1 MAQNLATKYSPK
13 VSERLKKATV
23 IGSLTNRNYEW
34 KGVDTVK
41 LYSVDTFDMND
52 YQRSGDNRYGDP
64 EETGTTLQTWQVSQ
78 DRSFAGTIDALNNS
92 QSMGV
97 LKPGSVLARQIRE
110 EVVPEVDAYVLQVMA
125 TAGATASRDDIVADA
140 ATTKDNAWTNLVT
153 LKADIVDNEGKDNGL
168 YAVMTSDY
176 YAFLLQSG
184 FVLASDRGQAKNETG
199 NLGTVNGMQVRIAP
213 SSRMPSTTDAI
224 DLLIVHPE
232 VTTFADVLTD
242 YVTHTNPK
250 GINGTLIE
258 GRVAYDAFVDTN
270 KVNEIAMHAVA

>member
-23 IGSLTNRNYEW
+23 IGSLTNRNYDW

-78 DRSFAGTIDALNNS
+78 DRSFSGTIDALNNS

-125 TAGATASRDDIVADA
+125 TAGATASRDDIVTDA
-140 ATTKDNAWTNLVT
+140 ATTKDNAWTNLVS

-213 SSRMPSTTDAI
+213 SSRMPSTSGAI

>member
-1 MAQNLATKYSPK
+1 
-13 VSERLKKATV
+13 
-23 IGSLTNRNYEW
+23 
-34 KGVDTVK
+34 
-41 LYSVDTFDMND
+41 
-52 YQRSGDNRYGDP
+52 
-64 EETGTTLQTWQVSQ
+64 
-78 DRSFAGTIDALNNS
+78 
-92 QSMGV
+92 MGV

-125 TAGATASRDDIVADA
+125 TAGATASRDDIVTDA
-140 ATTKDNAWTNLVT
+140 ATTKDNAWTNLVS

-213 SSRMPSTTDAI
+213 SSRMPSTSGAI

>member
-1 MAQNLATKYSPK
+1 MAQNLAAKYSPK

-23 IGSLTNRNYEW
+23 IGGLTNRNYDW

-41 LYSVDTFDMND
+41 LYSVDTFAMND

-64 EETGTTLQTWQVSQ
+64 EEAATTLQIWQVSQ
-78 DRSFAGTIDALNNS
+78 DRSFAGTVDALNNS

-97 LKPGSVLARQIRE
+97 LKPGSILARQIRE
-110 EVVPEVDAYVLQVMA
+110 EVVPEIDAYVLQVMA
-125 TAGATASRDDIVADA
+125 TAGATASRDDIVTDA
-140 ATTKDNAWTNLVT
+140 ATTKDNAWTNLVS

-168 YAVMTSDY
+168 FAVMTSDY

-184 FVLASDRGQAKNETG
+184 FVLASDRGQSKNESG
-199 NLGTVNGMQVRIAP
+199 NLGTVDGLNVRIAP
-213 SSRMPSTTDAI
+213 SSRMPSTTGDI

-242 YVTHTNPK
+242 YVTHVNPK
-250 GINGTLIE
+250 GINGALVE